1 MFGFWIKKSCRIYLM
16 KLTKVLLLSLSLLPV
31 CLFGQEEDS
40 VVVHRIS
47 LDHALGG
54 TQSELFSDVHYT
66 VLSSDRN
73 NILDEVNSMFYH
85 DGRIFIGDKRNVYSF
100 QLDGKLLWKH
110 TLGKTVPSNFYHIRF
125 DPGTRQIVAYVAGL
139 GGGLIQLDLEGN
151 LIQTDSRSRTLIDSI
166 NNSGTIWRFNA
177 AYQNTEHALEKLEGD
192 SITPVYP
199 YYRDGR
205 GIAPGLTVNVPGF
218 RGPFSKGQYFAHY
231 RFWPDLIEITRDN
244 QLIKHRIVYPAG
256 NAFDITQTSFDSH
269 VALGDFVTQNT
280 SFIFDYASILPY
292 KDYLIFMPMFTRD
305 YRFHYAYNLKSGT
318 LFNLGGFEPDE
329 YSNMLPVTS
338 RFQAPMTVDEEDDY
352 LYTLIFPFD
361 IMPLMEAGKLDLT
374 VPLVKAISASKN
386 PTLVRFK
393 LFK

>member
-139 GGGLIQLDLEGN
+139 GGGAD
-151 LIQTDSRSRTLIDSI
+151 
-166 NNSGTIWRFNA
+166 
-177 AYQNTEHALEKLEGD
+177 
-192 SITPVYP
+192 PVGLGRESHP
-199 YYRDGR
+199 DG
-205 GIAPGLTVNVPGF
+205 
-218 RGPFSKGQYFAHY
+218 FSLPH
-231 RFWPDLIEITRDN
+231 P
-244 QLIKHRIVYPAG
+244 HRLH
-256 NAFDITQTSFDSH
+256 Q
-269 VALGDFVTQNT
+269 
-280 SFIFDYASILPY
+280 
-292 KDYLIFMPMFTRD
+292 
-305 YRFHYAYNLKSGT
+305 
-318 LFNLGGFEPDE
+318 
-329 YSNMLPVTS
+329 
-338 RFQAPMTVDEEDDY
+338 
-352 LYTLIFPFD
+352 
-361 IMPLMEAGKLDLT
+361 
-374 VPLVKAISASKN
+374 
-386 PTLVRFK
+386 
-393 LFK
+393 